1 VRAIESNLLKLD
13 INLLGKDENQII
25 IELYLI
31 WLNRIGIRSKQEGGV
46 GISAV
51 SQQKRLSKLARLK
64 LLANYTAFKYC
75 GIMARPWF
83 CCTNTEKTMIGIT
96 NSLNMR

>member
-46 GISAV
+46 GISTV
-51 SQQKRLSKLARLK
+51 SQQKRLSKSTRLK
-64 LLANYTAFKYC
+64 LFPNYTALNIVESWQYPGLVAKY
-75 GIMARPWF
+75 
-83 CCTNTEKTMIGIT
+83 TEETMIGIT